1 MSTAYDQ
8 LYNIRVR
15 LFREQVEKMK
25 ELAKTNRRSLAAE
38 VAVAVD
44 RYLAQE
50 GK

>member
-1 MSTAYDQ
+1 MSTAYDK

-15 LFREQVEKMK
+15 LDQEQLEAMQRS
-25 ELAKTNRRSLAAE
+25 ASDNRRSLAAE
-38 VAVAVD
+38 VRVAVD